1 MLGRLGNVLY
11 WTGSGIAALFLFLT
25 ALHLVSKQSDV
36 FPAILFAAVA
46 VLRRYAPQ
54 SSILSA
60 VARTR
65 VSTRL
70 LPEAT

>member
-36 FPAILFAAVA
+36 FLAILFAAVA
-46 VLRRYAPQ
+46 VVAWLIGWALRYVLAG
-54 SSILSA
+54 
-60 VARTR
+60 T
-65 VSTRL
+65 T
-70 LPEAT
+70 